1 MHSRV
6 TPKQASE
13 AANRL
18 LGYYPVIQA
27 SDQKAFVTGLV
38 QLFSAYDA
46 DHVAMAVDVVHGLPG
61 KHKFMPNLAEV
72 REFLEPLRLDRAAK
86 EHEQKARLRQLENR
100 SLEGPAS
107 DEMRG
112 RIRAGFEELA
122 NKLKAG

>member
-1 MHSRV
+1 M
-6 TPKQASE
+6 
-13 AANRL
+13 
-18 LGYYPVIQA
+18 
-27 SDQKAFVTGLV
+27 